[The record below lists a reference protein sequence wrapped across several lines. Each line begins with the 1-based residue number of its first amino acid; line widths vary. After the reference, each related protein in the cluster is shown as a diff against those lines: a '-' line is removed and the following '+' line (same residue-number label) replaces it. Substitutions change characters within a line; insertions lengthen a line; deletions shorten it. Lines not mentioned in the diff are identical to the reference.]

1 MRTVKLRGRARAVT
15 FHVFDPRNI
24 EDMLDGDRPVVWRE
38 DDARVAAENR
48 RRAAG
53 KAALARAAKHQDRK
67 VSETDGNK
75 DDDARAP
82 LEGWDAFS
90 ADGLHP
96 LKPTMTTACAR
107 QSWRFFGVGE

>member
-1 MRTVKLRGRARAVT
+1 LKSAGTRTVKLRGRARAVT

-24 EDMLDGDRPVVWRE
+24 ELDGDRPVVWRG

-67 VSETDGNK
+67 VSETEGNK

-90 ADGLHP
+90 ADGL
-96 LKPTMTTACAR
+96 LR
-107 QSWRFFGVGE
+107 